1 MPHFLARFALVF
13 LLEMMDSSVENAS
26 RFTRLQRTPKKAKY
40 GHIEQ
45 KNTLFHTDPKTCRTH
60 CIKRQKYNN

>member
-1 MPHFLARFALVF
+1 LIYAAFLARFALVF

-26 RFTRLQRTPKKAKY
+26 RFARLQRTPKKAKY

-45 KNTLFHTDPKTCRTH
+45 KYTFFTPIR
-60 CIKRQKYNN
+60 KRAEHIV